1 MNIKM
6 TTKWT
11 RALVVVLGL
20 VGLAAGSAQA
30 ETLMPGDQAG
40 VDSLFFKFM
49 TSENYAR
56 TVARRTSEYE
66 TALGRKCDEPYDISL
81 QGARIIRPIVTVPE
95 GPLFVGENIPQ
106 PAGGVWSSRHQVTR
120 CGSSVLYNSIAS
132 IVPNGQLVLRPLVLG
147 NSGMHPLLIQRFKPQ
162 VAQLAQIGECDVVFV
177 ANTQQG
183 AAAGI
188 DVSQSDGIYETWTIQ
203 GCEQI
208 VQLVIRFDPAEE
220 GNGLLPVVEDRTVL
234 N

>member
-6 TTKWT
+6 STQWT
-11 RALVVVLGL
+11 RALMVLLGL
-20 VGLAAGSAQA
+20 AGLAVGSAQA

-40 VDSLFFKFM
+40 ADSLFFKFM
-49 TSENYAR
+49 ASENYAR

-66 TALGRKCDEPYDISL
+66 TALGRTCDEPYNVAL
-81 QGARIIRPIVTVPE
+81 RGARIIRPIVTVPE
-95 GPLFVGENIPQ
+95 GPLFVGESIPQ
-106 PAGGVWSSRHQVTR
+106 PTGGSWSSRHQVTR
-120 CGSSVLYNSIAS
+120 CGSSVLYNSMAT

-147 NSGMHPLLIQRFKPQ
+147 NTGMHPLLIMRFKPQ
-162 VAQLAQIGECDVVFV
+162 VAQLAQISDCEVVFV

-188 DVSQSDGIYETWTIQ
+188 DVSQSGGIYETWTIQ
-203 GCEQI
+203 GCEQS